1 MKKRN
6 MFISK
11 LTAFTLAV
19 TTIFSGNIMADTNS
33 AAPDTIESAKEQVS
47 IAQAEWESAKQEYDA
62 IAEQASAP
70 KAEMEAAKSEYESI
84 SNAYYEAE
92 EQEAKARQDLENG
105 PAEEQSIQDKI
116 ASQKEKIESESESLA
131 DVENEKA
138 QAEEQLSVY
147 QAEYETL
154 QNQYEEENAKLEQE
168 SEQMESCSQT
178 NAKAV
183 SEMESLYNQKKSD
196 YDSAKADYDKE
207 SEAIKDLNNALEE
220 AEEKESEAQNQYNGA
235 VNANEQA
242 QKKVADAKAA
252 RDAAIEQE
260 SKGSIGFFEEQNATQ
275 ALYDLRNCTYKE
287 YVKTLENGATE
298 AEAKKSATSL
308 DNMKQAFVS
317 LHWHQEL
324 IHSIGMD
331 DLKIT
336 HTLMAHAQANADY
349 SADIIA
355 HSKQF
360 SGEGENLSW
369 GYKNP
374 FDGWYTEE
382 KAVLDEAMED
392 TTTYPTLKQDF
403 DTLSTYDFYMKYP
416 SLFSNVGHYMNIID
430 KTYKY
435 TGMAYGTLSTR
446 YSNTYSQEFRTST
459 SETSYTLDEYEKMF
473 NDYYNAIHAD
483 IDNYDNAVIAAD
495 EAEQQE
501 AATKTVLE
509 QAKGQVTSLTS
520 DLAEHQGQ
528 LESYNTV
535 LKDAE
540 NEFADVQ
547 SRYETLNTKVAED
560 NQEYAIFV
568 QQYAERAADIQK
580 LKDNAEA
587 ALNQKNSYEKEE
599 YAQIIEALDTAQT
612 NYDNAVLGLEDL
624 EKEYEELQERLT
636 KAQQYVDEYSLL
648 KETLE
653 AELEQAKSV
662 YEEKNEIYSE
672 IAPALAEKQAI
683 LTQCETNLNQATQK
697 LEELE
702 KEETSKQEET
712 TKPETTK
719 PETTK
724 PEETSKIK
732 EPSRTDLSGVNTNKK
747 TTKIKKVK
755 AKKKAVKITWKKISG
770 VAGYH
775 IQYAANK
782 NFKKA
787 KIKIIN
793 KAKTTSKTI
802 KKLRSKKKYYFRIR
816 TFIKSGNRIIC
827 SKWSKAKKAKVK

>member
-11 LTAFTLAV
+11 LTAFTLAA
-19 TTIFSGNIMADTNS
+19 TTIFSGNIMADTNFTE
-33 AAPDTIESAKEQVS
+33 PDTIESAKEQVS

-62 IAEQASAP
+62 IAEQVSGP
-70 KAEMEAAKSEYESI
+70 KAEMEAAKDEYESI
-84 SNAYYEAE
+84 SNAYHEAE
-92 EQEAKARQDLENG
+92 EQETKARQDLENG
-105 PAEEQSIQDKI
+105 PSEEQSIQDRI

-131 DVENEKA
+131 EVEKEKV

-154 QNQYEEENAKLEQE
+154 QNRYESENAKLEQE
-168 SEQMESCSQT
+168 SEEMESCSQA
-178 NAKAV
+178 NVKAV
-183 SEMESLYNQKKSD
+183 SEMESLYNQKKSV

-207 SEAIKDLNNALEE
+207 SETIKNLSNALEE
-220 AEEKESEAQNQYNGA
+220 AKEKESEAQKQYNDA
-235 VNANEQA
+235 VNANRQA
-242 QKKVADAKAA
+242 QKKVTDAKAA
-252 RDAAIEQE
+252 RDIAIEQE
-260 SKGSIGFFEEQNATQ
+260 SKGSIGFFEKQNATQ

-308 DNMKQAFVS
+308 ENMKQAFVS
-317 LHWHQEL
+317 LHWHQDL
-324 IHSIGMD
+324 IRSIGMD

-374 FDGWYTEE
+374 FDGWYTKE
-382 KAVLDEAMED
+382 KAILNEAMED
-392 TTTYPTLKQDF
+392 TANYPTLKQDF
-403 DTLSTYDFYMKYP
+403 ATLSTYDFSKKYN
-416 SLFSNVGHYMNIID
+416 SLGVGHYLNIIN
-430 KTYKY
+430 KTYQY
-435 TGMAYGTLSTR
+435 TGMAYGKLSTK
-446 YSNTYSQEFRTST
+446 YSNTYSQEFRIST
-459 SETSYTLDEYEKMF
+459 SETSYTLAEYEKMF

-483 IDNYDNAVIAAD
+483 IDSYDKAVAAAD
-495 EAEQQE
+495 EAEKQE
-501 AATKTVLE
+501 EDAKTALE
-509 QAKGQVTSLTS
+509 QAEEQEKSLIS
-520 DLAEHQGQ
+520 ELAEHQGQ

-547 SRYETLNTKVAED
+547 FRYETLNTKVAED
-560 NQEYAIFV
+560 NQKYAIFV
-568 QQYAERAADIQK
+568 QQYSDRAAGIQK
-580 LKDNAEA
+580 LKDDAEA
-587 ALNQKNSYEKEE
+587 ALNQKNYYEKEE
-599 YAQIIEALDTAQT
+599 YAQIIAALDTAQT
-612 NYDNAVLGLEDL
+612 NYDNAVLELEDL

-636 KAQQYVDEYSLL
+636 KAQQYLDEYSLL

-672 IAPALAEKQAI
+672 FAPTLAEKQAI
-683 LTQCETNLNQATQK
+683 LTQCETNLSQATQK

-702 KEETSKQEET
+702 KEESSKQE
-712 TKPETTK
+712 ETTK

-747 TTKIKKVK
+747 TTKLKKVK

-775 IQYAANK
+775 IQYATNK